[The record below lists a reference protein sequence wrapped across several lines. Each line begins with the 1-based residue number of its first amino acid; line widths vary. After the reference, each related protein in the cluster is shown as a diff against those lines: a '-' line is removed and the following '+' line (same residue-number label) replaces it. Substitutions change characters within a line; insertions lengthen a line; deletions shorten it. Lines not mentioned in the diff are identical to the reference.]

1 MGKIREEAEAAIKK
15 YGKEAFLNHQ
25 DKVFDAIESIC
36 FCLEFLQNQEDW
48 GSRRAIP
55 VRKGDSK
62 EWWEKTFLERRDYDL
77 RREELWRLRG
87 ELVKDCAKKGI
98 PLKNFLCQGID
109 LMIKD
114 YRYNPET
121 WTGLMETQMMT
132 DSYRDYRA
140 FEEAVYFLGLLE
152 MGKFQCG
159 INYHVFRGDFREAE
173 HFLKRLAH
181 WIPEEEEDSYRG
193 FCVRCLGDLERSRMN
208 AIKRA
213 LEERN
218 RRLKNMQEEK
228 GGIPVLELFHKKMEE
243 MAEEEFGQFVA
254 AQFEAYE
261 YGESE
266 ELSQEADLQAGK
278 ITKIRGLAEL
288 FVYGDSRL
296 KKRLFPYLSG
306 EEQMLIMEQW
316 MVDFYPS
323 NGKRLAERLEG
334 MLWAVWPEG
343 GLDRDEKGMSEHY
356 KMVCASLEKIMGRSV
371 TEYYGMLW
379 CRVKQI

>member
-1 MGKIREEAEAAIKK
+1 MIKIGETVQNAVKD
-15 YGKEAFLNHQ
+15 YGKEAFLNHREE
-25 DKVFDAIESIC
+25 VYRAIEAAC
-36 FCLEFLQNQEDW
+36 FCAEFLQNQEDW

-261 YGESE
+261 YGDSE

-379 CRVKQI
+379 CRVK